1 MRGMFNAS
9 VRTAIALTGLMAAGS
24 VPAAETDR
32 PLLALSRL
40 EPGLWQIRELN
51 KDRARLRSICL
62 GDATV
67 LIQLEHRQITC
78 SRLVITNAPKDLTV
92 HYVCPY
98 NGFGQTSLRVE
109 SPRLVTLDTQGIA
122 NNAPFAYRAELRRLG
137 DCGQQS
143 RAVR

>member
-1 MRGMFNAS
+1 MFNAS
-9 VRTAIALTGLMAAGS
+9 IRTAIVLCGLMAAGS

-40 EPGLWQIRELN
+40 EPGLWQIRALDN
-51 KDRARLRSICL
+51 DRARPRSICL

-78 SRLVITNAPKDLTV
+78 SRLVITNSPKDLTV

-98 NGFGQTSLRVE
+98 NGFGQTSLRIE
-109 SPRLVTLDTQGIA
+109 SPRLATLDTQGIA

-137 DCGQQS
+137 ECGPPS
-143 RAVR
+143 RAAR

>member
-1 MRGMFNAS
+1 MFNAS
-9 VRTAIALTGLMAAGS
+9 VRAAIMLAGLTAAGS

-32 PLLALSRL
+32 PLLALGRL
-40 EPGLWQIRELN
+40 EPGLWQIRALDN
-51 KDRARLRSICL
+51 DRARPKSICL

-78 SRLVITNAPKDLTV
+78 SRLVIANTLKDLTV

-98 NGFGQTSLRVE
+98 NGFGQTSLHVD
-109 SPRLVTLDTQGIA
+109 SPRLATLDTQGIVH
-122 NNAPFAYRAELRRLG
+122 NAPFAYRAELRRLG
-137 DCGQQS
+137 ECGPPT